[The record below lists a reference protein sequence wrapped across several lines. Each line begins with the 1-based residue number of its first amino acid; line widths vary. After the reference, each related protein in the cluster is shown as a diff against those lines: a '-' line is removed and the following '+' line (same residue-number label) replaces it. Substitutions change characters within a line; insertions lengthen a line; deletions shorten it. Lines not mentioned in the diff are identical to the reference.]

1 MLFRPGIRYLCA
13 VSTLV
18 SLLSFS
24 CTERYPFF
32 IQQPEFIET
41 EAGEGYP
48 GIFLS
53 IVCEDEYAQ
62 IRYTTDGSQ
71 PTSLHGLIYEEPL
84 YLAAQSVYIRAVA
97 VRGGYDAG
105 PVGEYQYEPQD

>member
-1 MLFRPGIRYLCA
+1 MMLF
-13 VSTLV
+13 
-18 SLLSFS
+18 FS
-24 CTERYPFF
+24 CAERYPYF
-32 IQQPEFIET
+32 IQQPEFIESD
-41 EAGEGYP
+41 AGEDYP

-84 YLAAQSVYIRAVA
+84 YLAAESTYIRAVA
-97 VRGGYDAG
+97 VRVGYDAG
-105 PVGEYQYEPQD
+105 PEAEYQYEPQY

>member
-1 MLFRPGIRYLCA
+1 MLFRYGIRYGVA
-13 VSTLV
+13 VSALF
-18 SLLSFS
+18 SLLFFS

-62 IRYTTDGSQ
+62 IRYTIDGSQ
-71 PTSLHGLIYEEPL
+71 PTSLHGLIYGEPL

-97 VRGGYDAG
+97 ARVGYDAG
-105 PVGEYQYEPQD
+105 PVGEYQYEPRD